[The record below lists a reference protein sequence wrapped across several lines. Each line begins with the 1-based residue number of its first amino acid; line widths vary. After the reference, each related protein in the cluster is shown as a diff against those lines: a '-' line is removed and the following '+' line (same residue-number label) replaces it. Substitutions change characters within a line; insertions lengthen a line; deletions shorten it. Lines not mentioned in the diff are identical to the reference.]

1 MDKTTVRIRIIAALG
16 MDSRQYRNLTRA
28 LFELWATVISRQQ
41 NLLLESIT
49 TNISLWHW
57 YLDEFGIIEQKFYNE
72 NNHYIDALLDAAILN
87 DVLVSM
93 AEEIENNYPSALIK
107 MYCNETDGY

>member
-16 MDSRQYRNLTRA
+16 MDARQYRNFTRA
-28 LFELWATVISRQQ
+28 LFELWATVIARQQ

-49 TNISLWHW
+49 TNISLWQW
-57 YLDEFGIIEQKFYNE
+57 YLDEFEIIEQRFYNE
-72 NNHYIDALLDAAILN
+72 NNAYVNALLEAAILN

-93 AEEIENNYPSALIK
+93 ASEIEEYYPSALIK
-107 MYCNETDGY
+107 IYCNERENY